1 MEPESI
7 NMERIAQ
14 KRPLLSRAFR
24 LAKRYSIPLFIL
36 LLALCCLAFYALGR
50 ESVYSAH
57 PELSGAE
64 QANQI
69 LAKVGALI
77 QLPNEQPSM
86 ATINDAAS
94 AKKNQPFL
102 ANAANG
108 DVLIVFPNAQTALLY
123 RPSSNKLI
131 AVGPVTAQTAAP
143 SAATQTPITPAA
155 APATTASSTSSKN
168 ATSTKSKS

>member
-1 MEPESI
+1 MKSESI
-7 NMERIAQ
+7 EMERISP
-14 KRPLLSRAFR
+14 KRLLLSRAFR

-36 LLALCCLAFYALGR
+36 LLALCCIGSYALGR
-50 ESVYSAH
+50 QSVYSAH
-57 PELSGAE
+57 PELAGTE
-64 QANQI
+64 QASQI

-94 AKKNQPFL
+94 AKKAQPFL
-102 ANAANG
+102 ANAENG
-108 DVLIVFPNAQTALLY
+108 DVLIVFANAQTALLY

-131 AVGPVTAQTAAP
+131 AVGPVTAQTDAP
-143 SAATQTPITPAA
+143 SGASQTSITPAA
-155 APATTASSTSSKN
+155 APAITATSTSSKN